1 MNVDWKRARSI
12 FNTIHY
18 YLLEAQANL
27 LVFEVIRQQVRLSQP
42 MVHLL

>member
-12 FNTIHY
+12 FNIIHY

-27 LVFEVIRQQVRLSQP
+27 LVFEVIRQQVRLSAP
-42 MVHLL
+42 MVHLF